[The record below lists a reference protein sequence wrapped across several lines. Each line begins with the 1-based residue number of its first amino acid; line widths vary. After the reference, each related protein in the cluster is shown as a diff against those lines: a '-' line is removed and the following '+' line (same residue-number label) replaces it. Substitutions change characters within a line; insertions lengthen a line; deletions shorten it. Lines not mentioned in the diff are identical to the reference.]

1 MFPGVTDSKSS
12 PSINKRPCTDS
23 SDVDTTDKKVILNLC
38 ISKRLIYHCSGVQMR
53 KVYETFDS
61 EDEVDV
67 VIDKAE

>member
-38 ISKRLIYHCSGVQMR
+38 ISKRLIYHCSGV
-53 KVYETFDS
+53 
-61 EDEVDV
+61 
-67 VIDKAE
+67 